1 MKYLKTMSYQCA
13 ECSELIINDA
23 VNYNAMY
30 LCGDA
35 HVCSPTCS
43 RIRLGKIIL
52 VDPKLNNPIVWQTLP
67 QRGFVTNKLKR
78 TQSLPKIDTN
88 NLIINIESLETI
100 AESSISSYHTKE
112 HDYGY
117 ETFTFT
123 IITLII
129 EGIINIIDVIIK
141 LFY

>member
-1 MKYLKTMSYQCA
+1 
-13 ECSELIINDA
+13 
-23 VNYNAMY
+23 
-30 LCGDA
+30 
-35 HVCSPTCS
+35 
-43 RIRLGKIIL
+43 
-52 VDPKLNNPIVWQTLP
+52 
-67 QRGFVTNKLKR
+67 VTNKLKR